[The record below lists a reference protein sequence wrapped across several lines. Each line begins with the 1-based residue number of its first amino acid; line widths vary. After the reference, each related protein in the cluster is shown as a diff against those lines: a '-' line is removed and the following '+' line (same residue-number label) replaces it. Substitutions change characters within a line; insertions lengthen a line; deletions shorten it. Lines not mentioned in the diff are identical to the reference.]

1 MSKIGV
7 GKIIYE
13 FSKKIQDI
21 KSELDELG
29 GPTSDMPELITSAN
43 LLRSNEYLTKIS
55 QKQSELLSAYGQ
67 YSKVLEDMITVVF
80 DIQNDLKNILREQSN
95 LISNRKSRK
104 PPMSKNRRKSTT
116 KRKSPVSKNRRKSTT
131 KRKSPVSKNRRKST
145 TKRKSSKK

>member
-1 MSKIGV
+1 MSKLGV

-43 LLRSNEYLTKIS
+43 LLRSNEYLTKVS

-80 DIQNDLKNILREQSN
+80 DIQNDLKHILREQST

-104 PPMSKNRRKSTT
+104 YSISKNKKKSTT
-116 KRKSPVSKNRRKSTT
+116 KRKSPVSKNK
-131 KRKSPVSKNRRKST
+131 KKST

>member
-131 KRKSPVSKNRRKST
+131 KRKS
-145 TKRKSSKK
+145 SKK